1 MAFER
6 EHAERLCEDDIA
18 DDTSSV
24 TSSTA
29 ELTAPAAA
37 EPQPSSPAS
46 TNPPSPPIADPP
58 QSPCMLSL
66 PSSHFLTYHQAESV
80 DVDLLTEEIEAS
92 IEGVEKRVVSDIKL
106 CFSYIID
113 MLHHVPSV
121 REYCIQKGFTIR
133 SLYKKGRKHAS
144 AQVDPSD
151 LDMELPESYRPPT
164 PPTELDADPV
174 AATNAPDSVPA
185 ATLPTDTPALN
196 TQSFTQVSTATKG
209 LDSVPAATLFTDAP
223 ASNAPPFTQVAPARN
238 APDTVPDA
246 TLATDAPASN
256 IPSFTQVSTA
266 TNTPDTVPAATLP
279 TDVPAT
285 NTPPSTQMPQTLYPP
300 LPCPG
305 TRPPQLP

>member
-1 MAFER
+1 MDSGLMFYSPILFQTHITSALAFER

-46 TNPPSPPIADPP
+46 TNPPSSPPIAEPP

-66 PSSHFLTYHQAESV
+66 PSSHFPTYYQAESV

-121 REYCIQKGFTIR
+121 REYCIQKGFAHST
-133 SLYKKGRKHAS
+133 RKA
-144 AQVDPSD
+144 
-151 LDMELPESYRPPT
+151 ES
-164 PPTELDADPV
+164 
-174 AATNAPDSVPA
+174 
-185 ATLPTDTPALN
+185 TLPRKWTPLTWTWDCLRVTDHRLHRQSLMLTPRPQR
-196 TQSFTQVSTATKG
+196 T
-209 LDSVPAATLFTDAP
+209 
-223 ASNAPPFTQVAPARN
+223 
-238 APDTVPDA
+238 
-246 TLATDAPASN
+246 
-256 IPSFTQVSTA
+256 
-266 TNTPDTVPAATLP
+266 
-279 TDVPAT
+279 
-285 NTPPSTQMPQTLYPP
+285 PQTPYPP
-300 LPCPG
+300 LPCPQ
-305 TRPPQLP
+305 TRPL